1 MDSAH
6 GLFLIVVVPAVQP
19 VEGGDSEHGLTIKDK
34 LLGPDAMGGVNEA
47 GPAGC
52 IGGPFLHRGRRSA
65 GTHLALLRE
74 SNPDDQE
81 PLFPEWGYRG

>member
-1 MDSAH
+1 
-6 GLFLIVVVPAVQP
+6 
-19 VEGGDSEHGLTIKDK
+19 
-34 LLGPDAMGGVNEA
+34 MGGVNEA